1 MQTFGIQGTVEC
13 LDTKQSIGLQLSGKA
28 VVANVKI
35 DASVFDFGECPVHDR
50 RDILTTITN
59 EGSDLPAKW
68 VVDKVAQFNFKPGK
82 GTLHLDNAKLLKF
95 IQTYPIRKIP

>member
-1 MQTFGIQGTVEC
+1 MHQFLI
-13 LDTKQSIGLQLSGKA
+13 SGM
-28 VVANVKI
+28 
-35 DASVFDFGECPVHDR
+35 PVHDR

-82 GTLHLDNAKLLKF
+82 GTLQPGQSQMF
-95 IQTYPIRKIP
+95 